1 MENDK
6 CGGVGGGIENNR
18 MGALIPFLLNFL
30 GVSIVVI
37 TIAFAADFEFLRELE
52 IPKEQALPLVLGC
65 AFLII
70 FIKMPARKGQSKT
83 RVPWYDYL
91 IAILGF
97 ATCVYFTVIY
107 TTLIEDYFYYR
118 DIAFLIGVVVI
129 PLTIEALRRTAGWS
143 LVAVLL
149 VFLVYA
155 VVGHLVP
162 GDLQAQEKDPY
173 KLIAYLAADNVA
185 LLGLPMNIVTYVVV
199 LFVLMGQL
207 LLRTGASEWFT
218 DIATALFGR
227 SRGGSAKIAVVASG
241 LFGSISGSAV
251 SNVASTGVITIP
263 LMRNGGYAP
272 QSAAAFEAVASTGG
286 QIMPPI
292 MGAAAFL
299 MAELLEADYTDVIL
313 AALIP
318 AFLYY
323 FAAFVQADLE
333 AARLDI
339 APIPKEKTPALLKV
353 LKEGWFF
360 LIPYV
365 VLVVAL
371 FQYNVPPDGAAL
383 YASISL
389 PIVSWVF
396 GYKGKRLSLKDLV
409 NSISETGKSA
419 VDIIIIG
426 AMAGLAI
433 AIIETTGLGYALTI
447 VLLKIGEDSLFLL
460 LVLTA
465 IISIILGMGMPT
477 TAIYLL
483 LALMIA
489 PPIIKLGVNPFA
501 AHLFVLYF
509 GLMSMIT
516 PPVAIA
522 AFTAAKLADT
532 SPMGTALTACRLGWV
547 AYVIPFV
554 FVFEPALIMQG
565 SVIEITLSFCAAL
578 IGVWIVSCG
587 FLGFIFS
594 SINLGNRILC
604 VVAGLVMV
612 FPTTVMPL
620 GIMVKVVALAIVVF
634 LVGMEII
641 KKKRFKGM
649 GV

>member
-1 MENDK
+1 MPENLGYQPNKQWLSLPAGRWVDIVTISF
-6 CGGVGGGIENNR
+6 GV
-18 MGALIPFLLNFL
+18 LIVAIT
-30 GVSIVVI
+30 VS
-37 TIAFAADFEFLRELE
+37 FAADLEILRQLE
-52 IPKEQALPLVLGC
+52 IPKEQALPLVLGSS
-65 AFLII
+65 FLIV
-70 FIKMPARKGQSKT
+70 FLRLPAKRGAERRQI
-83 RVPWYDYL
+83 PWYDL
-91 IAILGF
+91 ILGSAGF
-97 ATCVYFTVIY
+97 IICLYFTFIY
-107 TTLIEDYFYYR
+107 TIIIEDYFYHR
-118 DIAFLIGVVVI
+118 DTAFIIGVIVI
-129 PLTIEALRRTAGWS
+129 PLTVEALRRTAGWS
-143 LVAVLL
+143 LFAVLM
-149 VFLVYA
+149 VFLIYSVM
-155 VVGHLVP
+155 GHLVP

-263 LMRNGGYAP
+263 LMRNGGYSA

-313 AALIP
+313 AAAIP

-323 FAAFVQADLE
+323 FAAFIQADLE
-333 AARLDI
+333 AARLKI
-339 APIPKEKTPALLKV
+339 APVPKDQIPALLKV
-353 LKEGWFF
+353 AKEGWFF

-365 VLVVAL
+365 VLIIAL
-371 FQYNVPPDGAAL
+371 FKYNVPPDGAAL
-383 YASISL
+383 YASVSL
-389 PIVSWVF
+389 PVVSWIF
-396 GYKGKRLSLKDLV
+396 GYKGRRISLRDLANAV
-409 NSISETGKSA
+409 ADTGRNS

-433 AIIETTGLGYALTI
+433 AIIETTGLGYAMTI
-447 VLLKIGEDSLFLL
+447 VLLKVGQDSLLLL

-489 PPIIKLGVNPFA
+489 PPMIKLGVNPFA

-522 AFTAAKLADT
+522 AFTAAKLANS
-532 SPMGTALTACRLGWV
+532 SPMGTALTSCRLGWV

-554 FVFEPALIMQG
+554 FVYEPSLIMEGSFIEIIMSFSSAVIGIWVVSGGMLGYIFSRIG
-565 SVIEITLSFCAAL
+565 SVIRVTCIISGLILILPVTIMPYGAL
-578 IGVWIVSCG
+578 IKIVAAGAVCII
-587 FLGFIFS
+587 LGFELVR
-594 SINLGNRILC
+594 NKRL
-604 VVAGLVMV
+604 VAE
-612 FPTTVMPL
+612 
-620 GIMVKVVALAIVVF
+620 A
-634 LVGMEII
+634 
-641 KKKRFKGM
+641 
-649 GV
+649 

>member
-1 MENDK
+1 M
-6 CGGVGGGIENNR
+6 VTIS
-18 MGALIPFLLNFL
+18 L
-30 GVSIVVI
+30 GVLIVAI
-37 TIAFAADFEFLRELE
+37 TVSFAADLTILRQLE
-52 IPKEQALPLVLGC
+52 IPKEQALPLVLGST
-65 AFLII
+65 FLII
-70 FIKMPARKGQSKT
+70 FLRLPGRRGAERRQI
-83 RVPWYDYL
+83 PWYDL
-91 IAILGF
+91 ILGSAGF
-97 ATCVYFTVIY
+97 IICLYFTFIY
-107 TTLIEDYFYYR
+107 TIIIEDYFYYR
-118 DIAFLIGVVVI
+118 DTAFIIGIIVI
-129 PLTIEALRRTAGWS
+129 PLTVEALRRTAGWS
-143 LVAVLL
+143 LVAVLM
-149 VFLVYA
+149 VFLIYSVM
-155 VVGHLVP
+155 GHLVP

-263 LMRNGGYAP
+263 LMRNGGYSA

-313 AALIP
+313 AAAIP

-323 FAAFVQADLE
+323 FAAFIQADLE
-333 AARLDI
+333 AARLKI
-339 APIPKEKTPALLKV
+339 APVPKEQIPRLLKV
-353 LKEGWFF
+353 AKEGWFF
-360 LIPYV
+360 LIPYA
-365 VLVVAL
+365 VLIIAL
-371 FQYNVPPDGAAL
+371 FKYNVPPDGAAL

-396 GYKGKRLSLKDLV
+396 GYKGRRISVRDLANAV
-409 NSISETGKSA
+409 ADTGRNS

-433 AIIETTGLGYALTI
+433 AIIETTGLGYAMTI
-447 VLLKIGEDSLFLL
+447 VLLKVGQDSLLLL

-489 PPIIKLGVNPFA
+489 PPMIKLGVNPFA

-522 AFTAAKLADT
+522 AFTAAKLAN
-532 SPMGTALTACRLGWV
+532 SPPMATALTSCRLGWV

-554 FVFEPALIMQG
+554 FVYEPSLIMQG
-565 SVIEITLSFCAAL
+565 SFIEIILCFSSAL
-578 IGVWIVSCG
+578 IGIWVVSAG
-587 FLGFIFS
+587 MLGYVFS
-594 SINLGNRILC
+594 KIGPVIRVVCIISGLILILP
-604 VVAGLVMV
+604 VTIIPYGAV
-612 FPTTVMPL
+612 
-620 GIMVKVVALAIVVF
+620 IKVVAAGAVCIILGLE
-634 LVGMEII
+634 LVHN
-641 KKKRFKGM
+641 KRL
-649 GV
+649 VAED

>member
-1 MENDK
+1 L
-6 CGGVGGGIENNR
+6 
-18 MGALIPFLLNFL
+18 ALPAGRWVDIVTISL
-30 GVSIVVI
+30 GVLIVAI
-37 TIAFAADFEFLRELE
+37 TVSFAADLTILRQLE
-52 IPKEQALPLVLGC
+52 IPKEQALPLVLGST
-65 AFLII
+65 FLII
-70 FIKMPARKGQSKT
+70 FLRLPGRRGAERRQI
-83 RVPWYDYL
+83 PWYDL
-91 IAILGF
+91 ILGSAGF
-97 ATCVYFTVIY
+97 IICLYFTLIY
-107 TTLIEDYFYYR
+107 TIIIEDYFYYR
-118 DIAFLIGVVVI
+118 DTAFIIGIIVI
-129 PLTIEALRRTAGWS
+129 PLTVEALRRTAGWS
-143 LVAVLL
+143 LVAVLM
-149 VFLVYA
+149 VFLIYSVM
-155 VVGHLVP
+155 GHLVP

-263 LMRNGGYAP
+263 LMRNGGYSA

-313 AALIP
+313 AAAIP

-323 FAAFVQADLE
+323 FAAFIQADLE
-333 AARLDI
+333 AARLKI
-339 APIPKEKTPALLKV
+339 APVPKEQIPRLLKV
-353 LKEGWFF
+353 AKEGWFF
-360 LIPYV
+360 LIPYA
-365 VLVVAL
+365 VLIIAL
-371 FQYNVPPDGAAL
+371 FKYNVPPDGAAL

-389 PIVSWVF
+389 PIVSWIF
-396 GYKGKRLSLKDLV
+396 GYKGRRISVRDLANAV
-409 NSISETGKSA
+409 ADTGRNS

-433 AIIETTGLGYALTI
+433 AIIETTGLGYAMTI
-447 VLLKIGEDSLFLL
+447 VLLKVGQDSLLLL

-489 PPIIKLGVNPFA
+489 PPMIKLGVNPFA

-522 AFTAAKLADT
+522 AFTAAKLAN
-532 SPMGTALTACRLGWV
+532 SPPMATALTSCRLGWV

-554 FVFEPALIMQG
+554 FVYEPSLIMQG
-565 SVIEITLSFCAAL
+565 SFIEIILCFSSAL
-578 IGVWIVSCG
+578 IGIWVVSAG
-587 FLGFIFS
+587 MLGYVFS
-594 SINLGNRILC
+594 KIGPVIRVVCIISGLILILP
-604 VVAGLVMV
+604 VTIIPYGAV
-612 FPTTVMPL
+612 
-620 GIMVKVVALAIVVF
+620 IKVVAAGAVCIILGLE
-634 LVGMEII
+634 LVHN
-641 KKKRFKGM
+641 KRL
-649 GV
+649 VAED

>member
-1 MENDK
+1 M
-6 CGGVGGGIENNR
+6 VTIS
-18 MGALIPFLLNFL
+18 L
-30 GVSIVVI
+30 GVLIVAI
-37 TIAFAADFEFLRELE
+37 TVSFAADLTILRQLE
-52 IPKEQALPLVLGC
+52 IPKEQALPLVLGST
-65 AFLII
+65 FLII
-70 FIKMPARKGQSKT
+70 FLRLPGRRGAERRQI
-83 RVPWYDYL
+83 PWYDL
-91 IAILGF
+91 ILGSAGF
-97 ATCVYFTVIY
+97 IICLYFTFIY
-107 TTLIEDYFYYR
+107 TIIIEDYFYYR
-118 DIAFLIGVVVI
+118 DTAFIIGIIVI
-129 PLTIEALRRTAGWS
+129 PLTVEALRRTAGWS
-143 LVAVLL
+143 LVAVLM
-149 VFLVYA
+149 VFLIYSVM
-155 VVGHLVP
+155 GHLVP

-263 LMRNGGYAP
+263 LMRNGGYSA

-313 AALIP
+313 AAAIP

-323 FAAFVQADLE
+323 FAAFIQADLE
-333 AARLDI
+333 AARLKI
-339 APIPKEKTPALLKV
+339 APVPKEQIPRLLKV
-353 LKEGWFF
+353 AKEGWFF
-360 LIPYV
+360 LIPYA
-365 VLVVAL
+365 VLIIAL
-371 FQYNVPPDGAAL
+371 FKYNVPPDGAAL

-389 PIVSWVF
+389 PIVSWIF
-396 GYKGKRLSLKDLV
+396 GYKGRRISVRDLANAV
-409 NSISETGKSA
+409 ADTGRNS

-433 AIIETTGLGYALTI
+433 AIIETTGLGYAMTI
-447 VLLKIGEDSLFLL
+447 VLLKVGQDSLLLL

-489 PPIIKLGVNPFA
+489 PPMIKLGVNPFA

-522 AFTAAKLADT
+522 AFTAAKLAN
-532 SPMGTALTACRLGWV
+532 SPPMATALTSCRLGWV

-554 FVFEPALIMQG
+554 FVYEPSLIMQG
-565 SVIEITLSFCAAL
+565 SFIEIILCFSSAL
-578 IGVWIVSCG
+578 IGIWVVSAG
-587 FLGFIFS
+587 MLGYVFS
-594 SINLGNRILC
+594 KIGPVIRVVCIISGLILILP
-604 VVAGLVMV
+604 VTIIPYGAV
-612 FPTTVMPL
+612 
-620 GIMVKVVALAIVVF
+620 IKVVAAGAVCIILGLE
-634 LVGMEII
+634 LVHN
-641 KKKRFKGM
+641 KRL
-649 GV
+649 VAED

>member
-1 MENDK
+1 MSENL
-6 CGGVGGGIENNR
+6 GYQPNR
-18 MGALIPFLLNFL
+18 QWLALPAGRWVDIVTISL
-30 GVSIVVI
+30 GVLIVAI
-37 TIAFAADFEFLRELE
+37 TVSFAADLTILRQLE
-52 IPKEQALPLVLGC
+52 IPKEQALPLVLGST
-65 AFLII
+65 FLII
-70 FIKMPARKGQSKT
+70 FLRLPGRRGAERRQI
-83 RVPWYDYL
+83 PWYDL
-91 IAILGF
+91 ILGSAGF
-97 ATCVYFTVIY
+97 IICLYFTFIY
-107 TTLIEDYFYYR
+107 TIIIEDYFYYR
-118 DIAFLIGVVVI
+118 DTAFIIGIIVI
-129 PLTIEALRRTAGWS
+129 PLTVEALRRTAGWS
-143 LVAVLL
+143 LVAVLM
-149 VFLVYA
+149 VFLIYSVM
-155 VVGHLVP
+155 GHLVP

-263 LMRNGGYAP
+263 LMRNGGYSA

-313 AALIP
+313 AAAIP

-323 FAAFVQADLE
+323 FAAFIQADLE
-333 AARLDI
+333 AARLKI
-339 APIPKEKTPALLKV
+339 APVPKEQIPRLLKV
-353 LKEGWFF
+353 AKEGWFF
-360 LIPYV
+360 LIPYA
-365 VLVVAL
+365 VLIIAL
-371 FQYNVPPDGAAL
+371 FKYNVPPDGAAL

-396 GYKGKRLSLKDLV
+396 GYKGRRISVRDLANAV
-409 NSISETGKSA
+409 ADTGRNS

-433 AIIETTGLGYALTI
+433 AIIETTGLGYAMTI
-447 VLLKIGEDSLFLL
+447 VLLKVGQDSLLLL

-489 PPIIKLGVNPFA
+489 PPMIKLGVNPFA

-522 AFTAAKLADT
+522 AFTAAKLAN
-532 SPMGTALTACRLGWV
+532 SPPMATALTSCRLGWV

-554 FVFEPALIMQG
+554 FVYEPSLIMQG
-565 SVIEITLSFCAAL
+565 SFIEIILCFSSAL
-578 IGVWIVSCG
+578 IGIWVVSAG
-587 FLGFIFS
+587 MLGYVFS
-594 SINLGNRILC
+594 KIGPVIRVVCIISGLILILP
-604 VVAGLVMV
+604 VTIIPYGAV
-612 FPTTVMPL
+612 
-620 GIMVKVVALAIVVF
+620 IKVVAAGAVCIILGLE
-634 LVGMEII
+634 LVHN
-641 KKKRFKGM
+641 KRL
-649 GV
+649 VAED

>member
-1 MENDK
+1 LSENL
-6 CGGVGGGIENNR
+6 GYQPNR
-18 MGALIPFLLNFL
+18 QWLALPAGRWVDIVTISL
-30 GVSIVVI
+30 GVLIVAI
-37 TIAFAADFEFLRELE
+37 TVSFAADLTILRQLE
-52 IPKEQALPLVLGC
+52 IPKEQALPLVLGST
-65 AFLII
+65 FLII
-70 FIKMPARKGQSKT
+70 FLRLPGRRGAERRQI
-83 RVPWYDYL
+83 PWYDL
-91 IAILGF
+91 ILGSAGF
-97 ATCVYFTVIY
+97 IICLYFTFIY
-107 TTLIEDYFYYR
+107 TIIIEDYFYYR
-118 DIAFLIGVVVI
+118 DTAFIIGIIVI
-129 PLTIEALRRTAGWS
+129 PLTVEALRRTAGWS
-143 LVAVLL
+143 LVAVLM
-149 VFLVYA
+149 VFLIYSVM
-155 VVGHLVP
+155 GHLVP

-199 LFVLMGQL
+199 LFILMGQL

-263 LMRNGGYAP
+263 LMRNGGYSA

-313 AALIP
+313 AAAIP

-323 FAAFVQADLE
+323 FAAFIQADLE
-333 AARLDI
+333 AARLKI
-339 APIPKEKTPALLKV
+339 APVPKEQIPRLLKV
-353 LKEGWFF
+353 AKEGWFF
-360 LIPYV
+360 LIPYA
-365 VLVVAL
+365 VLIIAL
-371 FQYNVPPDGAAL
+371 FKYNVPPDGAAL

-396 GYKGKRLSLKDLV
+396 GYKGRRISVRDLANAV
-409 NSISETGKSA
+409 ADTGRNS

-433 AIIETTGLGYALTI
+433 AIIETTGLGYAMTI
-447 VLLKIGEDSLFLL
+447 VLLKVGQDSLLLL

-489 PPIIKLGVNPFA
+489 PPMIKLGVNPFA

-522 AFTAAKLADT
+522 AFTAAKLAN
-532 SPMGTALTACRLGWV
+532 SPPMATALTSCRLGWV

-554 FVFEPALIMQG
+554 FVYEPSLIMQG
-565 SVIEITLSFCAAL
+565 SFIEIILCFSSAL
-578 IGVWIVSCG
+578 IGIWVVSAG
-587 FLGFIFS
+587 MLGYVFS
-594 SINLGNRILC
+594 KIGPVIRVVCIISGLILILP
-604 VVAGLVMV
+604 VTIIPYGAV
-612 FPTTVMPL
+612 
-620 GIMVKVVALAIVVF
+620 IKVVAAGAVCIILGLE
-634 LVGMEII
+634 LVHN
-641 KKKRFKGM
+641 KRL
-649 GV
+649 VAED

>member
-1 MENDK
+1 LSENL
-6 CGGVGGGIENNR
+6 GYQPNR
-18 MGALIPFLLNFL
+18 QWLALPAGRWVDIVTISL
-30 GVSIVVI
+30 GVLIVAI
-37 TIAFAADFEFLRELE
+37 TVSFAADLTILRQLE
-52 IPKEQALPLVLGC
+52 IPKEQALPLVLGST
-65 AFLII
+65 FLII
-70 FIKMPARKGQSKT
+70 FLRLPGRRGAERRQI
-83 RVPWYDYL
+83 PWYDL
-91 IAILGF
+91 ILGSAGF
-97 ATCVYFTVIY
+97 IICLYFTFIY
-107 TTLIEDYFYYR
+107 TIIIEDYFYYR
-118 DIAFLIGVVVI
+118 DTAFIIGIIVI
-129 PLTIEALRRTAGWS
+129 PLTVEALRRTAGWS
-143 LVAVLL
+143 LVAVLM
-149 VFLVYA
+149 VFLIYSVM
-155 VVGHLVP
+155 GHLVP

-199 LFVLMGQL
+199 LFILMGQL

-263 LMRNGGYAP
+263 LMRNGGYSA

-313 AALIP
+313 AAAIP

-323 FAAFVQADLE
+323 FAAFIQADLE
-333 AARLDI
+333 AARLKI
-339 APIPKEKTPALLKV
+339 APVPKEQIPRLLKV
-353 LKEGWFF
+353 AKEGWFF
-360 LIPYV
+360 LIPYA
-365 VLVVAL
+365 VLIIAL
-371 FQYNVPPDGAAL
+371 FKYNVPPDGAAL

-389 PIVSWVF
+389 PIVSWIF
-396 GYKGKRLSLKDLV
+396 GYKGRRISVRDLANAV
-409 NSISETGKSA
+409 ADTGRNS

-433 AIIETTGLGYALTI
+433 AIIETTGLGYAMTI
-447 VLLKIGEDSLFLL
+447 VLLKVGQDSLLLL

-489 PPIIKLGVNPFA
+489 PPMIKLGVNPFA

-522 AFTAAKLADT
+522 AFTAAKLAN
-532 SPMGTALTACRLGWV
+532 SPPMATALTSCRLGWV

-554 FVFEPALIMQG
+554 FVYEPSLIMQG
-565 SVIEITLSFCAAL
+565 SFIEIILCFSSAL
-578 IGVWIVSCG
+578 IGIWVVSAG
-587 FLGFIFS
+587 MLGYVFS
-594 SINLGNRILC
+594 KIGPVIRVVCIISGLILILP
-604 VVAGLVMV
+604 VTIIPYGAV
-612 FPTTVMPL
+612 
-620 GIMVKVVALAIVVF
+620 IKVVAAGAVCIILGLE
-634 LVGMEII
+634 LVHN
-641 KKKRFKGM
+641 KRL
-649 GV
+649 VAED

>member
-1 MENDK
+1 LSENL
-6 CGGVGGGIENNR
+6 GYQPNR
-18 MGALIPFLLNFL
+18 QWLALPAGRWVDIVTISL
-30 GVSIVVI
+30 GVLIVAI
-37 TIAFAADFEFLRELE
+37 TVSFAADLTILRQLE
-52 IPKEQALPLVLGC
+52 IPKEQALPLVLGST
-65 AFLII
+65 FLII
-70 FIKMPARKGQSKT
+70 FLRLPGRRGAERRQI
-83 RVPWYDYL
+83 PWYDL
-91 IAILGF
+91 ILGSAGF
-97 ATCVYFTVIY
+97 IICLYFTFIY
-107 TTLIEDYFYYR
+107 TIIIEDYFYYR
-118 DIAFLIGVVVI
+118 DTAFIIGIIVI
-129 PLTIEALRRTAGWS
+129 PLTVEALRRTAGWS
-143 LVAVLL
+143 LVAVLM
-149 VFLVYA
+149 VFLIYSVM
-155 VVGHLVP
+155 GHLVP

-199 LFVLMGQL
+199 LFILMGQL

-263 LMRNGGYAP
+263 LMRNGGYSA

-313 AALIP
+313 AAAIP

-323 FAAFVQADLE
+323 FAAFIQADLE
-333 AARLDI
+333 AARLKI
-339 APIPKEKTPALLKV
+339 APVPKEQIPRLLKV
-353 LKEGWFF
+353 AKEGWFF
-360 LIPYV
+360 LIPYA
-365 VLVVAL
+365 VLIIAL
-371 FQYNVPPDGAAL
+371 FKYNVPPDGAAL

-389 PIVSWVF
+389 PIVSWIF
-396 GYKGKRLSLKDLV
+396 GYKGRRISVRDLANAV
-409 NSISETGKSA
+409 ADTGRNS

-433 AIIETTGLGYALTI
+433 AIIETTGLGYAMTI
-447 VLLKIGEDSLFLL
+447 VLLKVGQDSLLLL

-489 PPIIKLGVNPFA
+489 PPMIKLGVNPFA

-522 AFTAAKLADT
+522 AFTAAKLAN
-532 SPMGTALTACRLGWV
+532 SPPMATALTSCRLGWV

-554 FVFEPALIMQG
+554 FVYEPSLIMQG
-565 SVIEITLSFCAAL
+565 SFIEIILCFSSAL
-578 IGVWIVSCG
+578 IGIWVVSAG
-587 FLGFIFS
+587 MLGYVFS
-594 SINLGNRILC
+594 KIGPVIRVVCIISGLILILP
-604 VVAGLVMV
+604 VTIIPYGAV
-612 FPTTVMPL
+612 
-620 GIMVKVVALAIVVF
+620 IKVVAAGAVCVILGLE
-634 LVGMEII
+634 LVHN
-641 KKKRFKGM
+641 KRL
-649 GV
+649 VAED

>member
-1 MENDK
+1 L
-6 CGGVGGGIENNR
+6 
-18 MGALIPFLLNFL
+18 ALPAGRWVDIVTISL
-30 GVSIVVI
+30 GVLIVAI
-37 TIAFAADFEFLRELE
+37 TVSFAADLTILRQLE
-52 IPKEQALPLVLGC
+52 IPKEQALPLVLGST
-65 AFLII
+65 FLII
-70 FIKMPARKGQSKT
+70 FLRLPGRRGAERRQI
-83 RVPWYDYL
+83 PWYDL
-91 IAILGF
+91 ILGSAGF
-97 ATCVYFTVIY
+97 IICLYFTFIY
-107 TTLIEDYFYYR
+107 TIIIEDYFYYR
-118 DIAFLIGVVVI
+118 DTAFIIGIIVI
-129 PLTIEALRRTAGWS
+129 PLTVEALRRTAGWS
-143 LVAVLL
+143 LVAVLM
-149 VFLVYA
+149 VFLIYSVM
-155 VVGHLVP
+155 GHLVP

-263 LMRNGGYAP
+263 LMRNGGYSA

-313 AALIP
+313 AAAIP

-323 FAAFVQADLE
+323 FAAFIQADLE
-333 AARLDI
+333 AARLKI
-339 APIPKEKTPALLKV
+339 APVPKEQIPRLLKV
-353 LKEGWFF
+353 AKEGWFF
-360 LIPYV
+360 LIPYA
-365 VLVVAL
+365 VLIIAL
-371 FQYNVPPDGAAL
+371 FKYNVPPDGAAL

-389 PIVSWVF
+389 PIVSWIF
-396 GYKGKRLSLKDLV
+396 GYKGRRISVRDLANAV
-409 NSISETGKSA
+409 ADTGRNS

-433 AIIETTGLGYALTI
+433 AIIETTGLGYAMTI
-447 VLLKIGEDSLFLL
+447 VLLKVGQDSLLLL

-489 PPIIKLGVNPFA
+489 PPMIKLGVNPFA

-522 AFTAAKLADT
+522 AFTAAKLAN
-532 SPMGTALTACRLGWV
+532 SPPMATALTSCRLGWV

-554 FVFEPALIMQG
+554 FVYEPSLIMQG
-565 SVIEITLSFCAAL
+565 SFIEIILCFSSAL
-578 IGVWIVSCG
+578 IGIWVVSAG
-587 FLGFIFS
+587 MLGYVFS
-594 SINLGNRILC
+594 KIGPVIRVVCIISGLILILP
-604 VVAGLVMV
+604 VTIIPYGAV
-612 FPTTVMPL
+612 
-620 GIMVKVVALAIVVF
+620 IKVVAAGAVCIILGLE
-634 LVGMEII
+634 LVHN
-641 KKKRFKGM
+641 KRL
-649 GV
+649 VAED

>member
-1 MENDK
+1 M
-6 CGGVGGGIENNR
+6 V
-18 MGALIPFLLNFL
+18 
-30 GVSIVVI
+30 
-37 TIAFAADFEFLRELE
+37 
-52 IPKEQALPLVLGC
+52 
-65 AFLII
+65 FLIYSV
-70 FIKMPARKGQSKT
+70 M
-83 RVPWYDYL
+83 
-91 IAILGF
+91 
-97 ATCVYFTVIY
+97 
-107 TTLIEDYFYYR
+107 
-118 DIAFLIGVVVI
+118 
-129 PLTIEALRRTAGWS
+129 
-143 LVAVLL
+143 
-149 VFLVYA
+149 
-155 VVGHLVP
+155 GHLVP

-263 LMRNGGYAP
+263 LMRNGGYSA

-313 AALIP
+313 AAAIP

-323 FAAFVQADLE
+323 FAAFIQADLE
-333 AARLDI
+333 AARLKI
-339 APIPKEKTPALLKV
+339 APVPKEQIPRLLKV
-353 LKEGWFF
+353 AKEGWFF
-360 LIPYV
+360 LIPYA
-365 VLVVAL
+365 VLIIAL
-371 FQYNVPPDGAAL
+371 FKYNVPPDGAAL

-389 PIVSWVF
+389 PIVSWIF
-396 GYKGKRLSLKDLV
+396 GYKGRRISVRDLANAV
-409 NSISETGKSA
+409 ADTGRNS

-433 AIIETTGLGYALTI
+433 AIIETTGLGYAMTI
-447 VLLKIGEDSLFLL
+447 VLLKVGQDSLLLL

-489 PPIIKLGVNPFA
+489 PPMIKLGVNPFA

-522 AFTAAKLADT
+522 AFTAAKLAN
-532 SPMGTALTACRLGWV
+532 SPPMATALTSCRLGWV

-554 FVFEPALIMQG
+554 FVYEPSLIMQG
-565 SVIEITLSFCAAL
+565 SFIEIILCFSSAL
-578 IGVWIVSCG
+578 IGIWVVSAG
-587 FLGFIFS
+587 MLGYVFS
-594 SINLGNRILC
+594 KIGPVIRVVCIISGLILILP
-604 VVAGLVMV
+604 VTIIPYGAV
-612 FPTTVMPL
+612 
-620 GIMVKVVALAIVVF
+620 IKVVAAGAVCVILGLE
-634 LVGMEII
+634 LVHN
-641 KKKRFKGM
+641 KRL
-649 GV
+649 VAED

>member
-1 MENDK
+1 MSENL
-6 CGGVGGGIENNR
+6 GYQPNR
-18 MGALIPFLLNFL
+18 QWLALPAGRWVDIVTISL
-30 GVSIVVI
+30 GVLIVAI
-37 TIAFAADFEFLRELE
+37 TVSFAADLTILRQLE
-52 IPKEQALPLVLGC
+52 IPKEQALPLVLGST
-65 AFLII
+65 FLII
-70 FIKMPARKGQSKT
+70 FLRLPGRRGAERRQI
-83 RVPWYDYL
+83 PWYDL
-91 IAILGF
+91 ILGSAGF
-97 ATCVYFTVIY
+97 IICLYFTFIY
-107 TTLIEDYFYYR
+107 TIIIEDYFYYR
-118 DIAFLIGVVVI
+118 DTAFIIGIIVI
-129 PLTIEALRRTAGWS
+129 PLTVEALRRTAGWS
-143 LVAVLL
+143 LVAVLM
-149 VFLVYA
+149 VFLIYSVM
-155 VVGHLVP
+155 GHLVP

-263 LMRNGGYAP
+263 LMRNGGYSA

-313 AALIP
+313 AAAIP

-323 FAAFVQADLE
+323 FAAFIQADLE
-333 AARLDI
+333 AARLKI
-339 APIPKEKTPALLKV
+339 APVPKEQIPRLLKV
-353 LKEGWFF
+353 AKEGWFF
-360 LIPYV
+360 LIPYA
-365 VLVVAL
+365 VLIIAL
-371 FQYNVPPDGAAL
+371 FKYNVPPDGAAL

-389 PIVSWVF
+389 PIVSWIF
-396 GYKGKRLSLKDLV
+396 GYKGRRISVRDLANAV
-409 NSISETGKSA
+409 ADTGRNS

-433 AIIETTGLGYALTI
+433 AIIETTGLGYAMTI
-447 VLLKIGEDSLFLL
+447 VLLKVGQDSLLLL

-489 PPIIKLGVNPFA
+489 PPMIKLGVNPFA

-522 AFTAAKLADT
+522 AFTAAKLAN
-532 SPMGTALTACRLGWV
+532 SPPMATALTSCRLGWV

-554 FVFEPALIMQG
+554 FVYEPSLIMQG
-565 SVIEITLSFCAAL
+565 SFIEIILCFSSAL
-578 IGVWIVSCG
+578 IGIWVVSAG
-587 FLGFIFS
+587 MLGYVFS
-594 SINLGNRILC
+594 KIGPVIRVVCIISGLILILP
-604 VVAGLVMV
+604 VTIIPYGAV
-612 FPTTVMPL
+612 
-620 GIMVKVVALAIVVF
+620 IKVVAAGAVCIILGLE
-634 LVGMEII
+634 LVHN
-641 KKKRFKGM
+641 KRL
-649 GV
+649 VAED

>member
-1 MENDK
+1 LSDNQGDE
-6 CGGVGGGIENNR
+6 
-18 MGALIPFLLNFL
+18 LNKPQPGLGTGNWVEVVTILL
-30 GVSIVVI
+30 GVLIVAI
-37 TIAFAADFEFLRELE
+37 TVSFAADLSILRQME
-52 IPKEQALPLVLGC
+52 IPKEQALPIVLGSS
-65 AFLII
+65 FLII
-70 FIKMPARKGQSKT
+70 FLRLPAVKGAK
-83 RVPWYDYL
+83 RDRIPWYDAVFGL
-91 IAILGF
+91 AGF
-97 ATCVYFTVIY
+97 FTCLYFSYIY
-107 TTLIEDYFYYR
+107 TILIEDYFHYR
-118 DIAFLIGVVVI
+118 ETAFVIGIIII
-129 PLTIEALRRTAGWS
+129 PLIIEALRRTAGWS
-143 LVAVLL
+143 LVTVLL
-149 VFLVYA
+149 VFLAYSL
-155 VVGHLVP
+155 VGHLVP
-162 GDLQAQEKDPY
+162 GDLQAQEKDPF
-173 KLIAYLAADNVA
+173 KLIAYLTADNVA
-185 LLGLPMNIVTYVVV
+185 LFGLPMNIVTYVVV

-218 DIATALFGR
+218 DIATAMFGR

-263 LMRNGGYAP
+263 LMRGGGYSAK
-272 QSAAAFEAVASTGG
+272 SAAAFEAVASTGG

-323 FAAFVQADLE
+323 FAAFIQADLE
-333 AARLDI
+333 AARLKI
-339 APIPKEKTPALLKV
+339 APVPRDQIPPLWRTI
-353 LKEGWFF
+353 KEGWFF
-360 LIPYV
+360 IIPYV
-365 VLVVAL
+365 ILVIAL
-371 FQYNVPPDGAAL
+371 FRYNMPPDSAAL

-389 PIVSWVF
+389 PVVSWIF
-396 GYKGKRLSLKDLV
+396 GYKGRRISPKDLMV
-409 NSISETGKSA
+409 CIAETGRNS

-433 AIIETTGLGYALTI
+433 AIIETTGLGYAMTI
-447 VLLKIGEDSLFLL
+447 VLLKVGQDSLFLL

-489 PPIIKLGVNPFA
+489 PPMIKLGVNPFA

-522 AFTAAKLADT
+522 AFTAAKLAN
-532 SPMGTALTACRLGWV
+532 SAPMGTAMTACRLGWV

-554 FVFEPALIMQG
+554 FVYEPALIMNG
-565 SVIEITLSFCAAL
+565 SPIAILLSLCTAIF
-578 IGVWIVSCG
+578 GVWITSG
-587 FLGFIFS
+587 GMLGYIFT
-594 SINLGNRILC
+594 SIGPVVRVIC
-604 VVAGLVMV
+604 VVCGLLMLMPVDVLPYGVAIKLMAAGTILIIFVAQ
-612 FPTTVMPL
+612 FL
-620 GIMVKVVALAIVVF
+620 RVKQAKAAL
-634 LVGMEII
+634 
-641 KKKRFKGM
+641 
-649 GV
+649 

>member
-1 MENDK
+1 L
-6 CGGVGGGIENNR
+6 
-18 MGALIPFLLNFL
+18 ALPAGRWVDIVTISL
-30 GVSIVVI
+30 GVLIVAI
-37 TIAFAADFEFLRELE
+37 TVSFAADLTILRQLE
-52 IPKEQALPLVLGC
+52 IPKEQALPLVLGST
-65 AFLII
+65 FLII
-70 FIKMPARKGQSKT
+70 FLRLPGRRGAERRQI
-83 RVPWYDYL
+83 PWYDL
-91 IAILGF
+91 ILGSAGF
-97 ATCVYFTVIY
+97 IICLYFTFIY
-107 TTLIEDYFYYR
+107 TIIIEDYFYYR
-118 DIAFLIGVVVI
+118 DTAFIIGIIVI
-129 PLTIEALRRTAGWS
+129 PLTVEALRRTAGWS
-143 LVAVLL
+143 LVAVLM
-149 VFLVYA
+149 VFLIYSVM
-155 VVGHLVP
+155 GHLVP

-263 LMRNGGYAP
+263 LMRNGGYSA

-313 AALIP
+313 AAAIP

-323 FAAFVQADLE
+323 FAAFIQADLE
-333 AARLDI
+333 AARLKI
-339 APIPKEKTPALLKV
+339 APVPKEQIPRLLKV
-353 LKEGWFF
+353 AKEGWFF
-360 LIPYV
+360 LIPYA
-365 VLVVAL
+365 VLIIAL
-371 FQYNVPPDGAAL
+371 FKYNVPPDGAAL

-389 PIVSWVF
+389 PIVSWIF
-396 GYKGKRLSLKDLV
+396 GYKGRRISVRDLANAV
-409 NSISETGKSA
+409 ADTGRNS

-433 AIIETTGLGYALTI
+433 AIIETTGLGYAMTI
-447 VLLKIGEDSLFLL
+447 VLLKVGQDSLLLL

-489 PPIIKLGVNPFA
+489 PPMIKLGVNPFA

-522 AFTAAKLADT
+522 AFTAAKLAN
-532 SPMGTALTACRLGWV
+532 SPPMATALTSCRLGWV

-554 FVFEPALIMQG
+554 FVYEPSLIMQG
-565 SVIEITLSFCAAL
+565 SFIEVILCFSSAL
-578 IGVWIVSCG
+578 IGIWVVSAG
-587 FLGFIFS
+587 MLGYVFS
-594 SINLGNRILC
+594 KIGPVIRVVCIISGLILILP
-604 VVAGLVMV
+604 VTIIPYGAV
-612 FPTTVMPL
+612 
-620 GIMVKVVALAIVVF
+620 IKVVAAGAVCIILGLE
-634 LVGMEII
+634 LVHN
-641 KKKRFKGM
+641 KRL
-649 GV
+649 VAED

>member
-1 MENDK
+1 MSENL
-6 CGGVGGGIENNR
+6 GYQPNR
-18 MGALIPFLLNFL
+18 QWLALPAGRWVDIVTISL
-30 GVSIVVI
+30 GVLIVAI
-37 TIAFAADFEFLRELE
+37 TVSFAADLTILRQLE
-52 IPKEQALPLVLGC
+52 IPKEQALPLVLGST
-65 AFLII
+65 FLII
-70 FIKMPARKGQSKT
+70 FLRLPGRRGAERRQI
-83 RVPWYDYL
+83 PWYDL
-91 IAILGF
+91 ILGSAGF
-97 ATCVYFTVIY
+97 IICLYFTFIY
-107 TTLIEDYFYYR
+107 TIIIEDYFYYR
-118 DIAFLIGVVVI
+118 DTAFIIGIIVI
-129 PLTIEALRRTAGWS
+129 PLTVEALRRTAGWS
-143 LVAVLL
+143 LVAVLM
-149 VFLVYA
+149 VFLIYSVM
-155 VVGHLVP
+155 GHLVP

-263 LMRNGGYAP
+263 LMRNGGYSA

-313 AALIP
+313 AAAIP

-323 FAAFVQADLE
+323 FAAFIQADLE
-333 AARLDI
+333 AARLKI
-339 APIPKEKTPALLKV
+339 APVPKEQIPRLLKV
-353 LKEGWFF
+353 AKEGWFF
-360 LIPYV
+360 LIPYA
-365 VLVVAL
+365 VLIIAL
-371 FQYNVPPDGAAL
+371 FKYNVPPDGAAL

-389 PIVSWVF
+389 PIVSWIF
-396 GYKGKRLSLKDLV
+396 GYKGRRISVRDLASAV
-409 NSISETGKSA
+409 ADTGRNS

-433 AIIETTGLGYALTI
+433 AIIETTGLGYAMTI
-447 VLLKIGEDSLFLL
+447 VLLKVGQDSLLLL

-489 PPIIKLGVNPFA
+489 PPMIKLGVNPFA

-522 AFTAAKLADT
+522 AFTAAKLAN
-532 SPMGTALTACRLGWV
+532 SPPMATALTSCRLGWV

-554 FVFEPALIMQG
+554 FVYEPSLIMQG
-565 SVIEITLSFCAAL
+565 SFIEIILCFSSAL
-578 IGVWIVSCG
+578 IGIWVVSAG
-587 FLGFIFS
+587 MLGYVFS
-594 SINLGNRILC
+594 KIGPVIRVVCIISGLILILP
-604 VVAGLVMV
+604 VTIIPYGAV
-612 FPTTVMPL
+612 
-620 GIMVKVVALAIVVF
+620 IKVVAAGAVCIILGLE
-634 LVGMEII
+634 LVHN
-641 KKKRFKGM
+641 KRL
-649 GV
+649 VAED

>member
-1 MENDK
+1 LSENL
-6 CGGVGGGIENNR
+6 GYQPNR
-18 MGALIPFLLNFL
+18 QWLALPAGRWVDIVTISL
-30 GVSIVVI
+30 GVLIVAI
-37 TIAFAADFEFLRELE
+37 TVSFAADLTILRQLE
-52 IPKEQALPLVLGC
+52 IPKEQALPLVLGST
-65 AFLII
+65 FLII
-70 FIKMPARKGQSKT
+70 FLRLPGRRGAERRQI
-83 RVPWYDYL
+83 PWYDL
-91 IAILGF
+91 ILGSAGF
-97 ATCVYFTVIY
+97 IICLYFTFIY
-107 TTLIEDYFYYR
+107 TIIIEDYFYYR
-118 DIAFLIGVVVI
+118 DTAFIIGIIVI
-129 PLTIEALRRTAGWS
+129 PLTVEALRRTAGWS
-143 LVAVLL
+143 LVAVLM
-149 VFLVYA
+149 VFLIYSVM
-155 VVGHLVP
+155 GHLVP

-263 LMRNGGYAP
+263 LMRNGGYSA

-313 AALIP
+313 AAAIP

-323 FAAFVQADLE
+323 FAAFIQADLE
-333 AARLDI
+333 AARLKI
-339 APIPKEKTPALLKV
+339 APVPKEQIPRLLKV
-353 LKEGWFF
+353 AKEGWFF
-360 LIPYV
+360 LIPYA
-365 VLVVAL
+365 VLIIAL
-371 FQYNVPPDGAAL
+371 FKYNVPPDGAAL

-389 PIVSWVF
+389 PIVSWIF
-396 GYKGKRLSLKDLV
+396 GYKGRRISVRDLANAV
-409 NSISETGKSA
+409 ADTGRNS

-433 AIIETTGLGYALTI
+433 AIIETTGLGYAMTI
-447 VLLKIGEDSLFLL
+447 VLLKVGQDSLLLL

-489 PPIIKLGVNPFA
+489 PPMIKLGVNPFA

-522 AFTAAKLADT
+522 AFTAAKLAN
-532 SPMGTALTACRLGWV
+532 SPPMATALTSCRLGWV

-554 FVFEPALIMQG
+554 FVYEPSLIMQG
-565 SVIEITLSFCAAL
+565 SFIEIILCFSSAL
-578 IGVWIVSCG
+578 IGIWVVSAG
-587 FLGFIFS
+587 MLGYVFS
-594 SINLGNRILC
+594 KIGPVIRVVCIISGLILILP
-604 VVAGLVMV
+604 VTIIPYGAV
-612 FPTTVMPL
+612 
-620 GIMVKVVALAIVVF
+620 IKVVAAGAVCIILGLE
-634 LVGMEII
+634 LVHN
-641 KKKRFKGM
+641 KRL
-649 GV
+649 VAED

>member
-1 MENDK
+1 LSENL
-6 CGGVGGGIENNR
+6 GYQPNR
-18 MGALIPFLLNFL
+18 QWLALPAGRWVDIVTISL
-30 GVSIVVI
+30 GVLIVAI
-37 TIAFAADFEFLRELE
+37 TVSFAADLTILRQLE
-52 IPKEQALPLVLGC
+52 IPKEQALPLVLGST
-65 AFLII
+65 FLII
-70 FIKMPARKGQSKT
+70 FLRLPGRRGAERRQI
-83 RVPWYDYL
+83 PWYDL
-91 IAILGF
+91 ILGSAGF
-97 ATCVYFTVIY
+97 IICLYFTFIY
-107 TTLIEDYFYYR
+107 TIIIEDYFYYR
-118 DIAFLIGVVVI
+118 DTAFIIGIIVI
-129 PLTIEALRRTAGWS
+129 PLTVEALRRTAGWS
-143 LVAVLL
+143 LVAVLM
-149 VFLVYA
+149 VFLIYSVM
-155 VVGHLVP
+155 GHLVP

-263 LMRNGGYAP
+263 LMRNGGYSA

-313 AALIP
+313 AAAIP

-323 FAAFVQADLE
+323 FAAFIQADLE
-333 AARLDI
+333 AARLKI
-339 APIPKEKTPALLKV
+339 APVPKEQIPRLLKV
-353 LKEGWFF
+353 AKEGWFF
-360 LIPYV
+360 LIPYA
-365 VLVVAL
+365 VLIIAL
-371 FQYNVPPDGAAL
+371 FKYNVPPDGAAL

-396 GYKGKRLSLKDLV
+396 GYKGRRISVRDLANAV
-409 NSISETGKSA
+409 ADTGRNS

-433 AIIETTGLGYALTI
+433 AIIETTGLGYAMTI
-447 VLLKIGEDSLFLL
+447 VLLKVGQDSLLLL

-489 PPIIKLGVNPFA
+489 PPMIKLGVNPFA

-522 AFTAAKLADT
+522 AFTAAKLAN
-532 SPMGTALTACRLGWV
+532 SPPMATALTSCRLGWV

-554 FVFEPALIMQG
+554 FVYEPSLIMQG
-565 SVIEITLSFCAAL
+565 SFIEIILCFSSAL
-578 IGVWIVSCG
+578 IGIWVVSAG
-587 FLGFIFS
+587 MLGYVFS
-594 SINLGNRILC
+594 KIGPVIRVVCIISGLILILP
-604 VVAGLVMV
+604 VTIIPYGAV
-612 FPTTVMPL
+612 
-620 GIMVKVVALAIVVF
+620 IKVVAAGAVCIILGLE
-634 LVGMEII
+634 LVHN
-641 KKKRFKGM
+641 KRL
-649 GV
+649 VAED

>member
-1 MENDK
+1 LSENLRYQP
-6 CGGVGGGIENNR
+6 NR
-18 MGALIPFLLNFL
+18 RWLALPAGRWVDIVTISL
-30 GVSIVVI
+30 GVLIVAI
-37 TIAFAADFEFLRELE
+37 TVSFAADLTLLRQLE
-52 IPKEQALPLVLGC
+52 IPKEQALPLVLGST
-65 AFLII
+65 FLIV
-70 FIKMPARKGQSKT
+70 FLRLPARRGAERRQ
-83 RVPWYDYL
+83 VPLYDIVL
-91 IAILGF
+91 GSLGF
-97 ATCVYFTVIY
+97 LVCLYFSYIY
-107 TTLIEDYFYYR
+107 IILIEDYFYYR
-118 DIAFLIGVVVI
+118 DTAFIIGIIVI
-129 PLTIEALRRTAGWS
+129 PLTVEALRRTAGWS
-143 LVAVLL
+143 LVAVLM
-149 VFLVYA
+149 VFLIYS

-173 KLIAYLAADNVA
+173 KLVAYLAADNVA

-263 LMRNGGYAP
+263 LMRNGGYSA

-313 AALIP
+313 AAAIP

-323 FAAFVQADLE
+323 FAAFIQADLE
-333 AARLDI
+333 AARLKI
-339 APIPKEKTPALLKV
+339 APVPKDQIPSLLKV
-353 LKEGWFF
+353 AKEGWFF

-365 VLVVAL
+365 VLIIAL
-371 FQYNVPPDGAAL
+371 FKYNVPPDGAAL
-383 YASISL
+383 YASVSL
-389 PIVSWVF
+389 PIVSWIF
-396 GYKGKRLSLKDLV
+396 GYKGRRISLRDLANAV
-409 NSISETGKSA
+409 ADTGRNS

-433 AIIETTGLGYALTI
+433 AIIETTGLGYAMTI
-447 VLLKIGEDSLFLL
+447 VLLKVGQDSLLLL

-489 PPIIKLGVNPFA
+489 PPMIKLGVDPFA

-522 AFTAAKLADT
+522 AFTAAKLANS
-532 SPMGTALTACRLGWV
+532 SPMGTALTSCRLGWV

-554 FVFEPALIMQG
+554 FVYEPSLIMQG
-565 SVIEITLSFCAAL
+565 SFIEIFLCFSSAL
-578 IGVWIVSCG
+578 IGIWVVSAG
-587 FLGFIFS
+587 MLGYVFS
-594 SINLGNRILC
+594 KIGSVIRVICIISGLILILP
-604 VVAGLVMV
+604 V
-612 FPTTVMPL
+612 TIMPY
-620 GIMVKVVALAIVVF
+620 GAVVKVVAAGAVCIILGLE
-634 LVGMEII
+634 LVRNKHLKAEA
-641 KKKRFKGM
+641 
-649 GV
+649 

>member
-1 MENDK
+1 MSENL
-6 CGGVGGGIENNR
+6 GYQPNR
-18 MGALIPFLLNFL
+18 QWLALPAGRWVDIVTISL
-30 GVSIVVI
+30 GVLIVAI
-37 TIAFAADFEFLRELE
+37 TVSFAADLTILRQLE
-52 IPKEQALPLVLGC
+52 IPKEQALPLVLGST
-65 AFLII
+65 FLII
-70 FIKMPARKGQSKT
+70 FLRLPGRRGAERRQI
-83 RVPWYDYL
+83 PWYDL
-91 IAILGF
+91 ILGSAGF
-97 ATCVYFTVIY
+97 IICLYFTFIY
-107 TTLIEDYFYYR
+107 TIIIEDYFYYR
-118 DIAFLIGVVVI
+118 DTAFIIGIIVI
-129 PLTIEALRRTAGWS
+129 PLTVEALRRTAGWS
-143 LVAVLL
+143 LVAVLM
-149 VFLVYA
+149 VFLIYSVM
-155 VVGHLVP
+155 GHLVP

-199 LFVLMGQL
+199 LFILMGQL

-263 LMRNGGYAP
+263 LMRNGGYSA

-313 AALIP
+313 AAAIP

-323 FAAFVQADLE
+323 FAAFIQADLE
-333 AARLDI
+333 AARLKI
-339 APIPKEKTPALLKV
+339 APVPKEQIPRLLKV
-353 LKEGWFF
+353 AKEGWFF
-360 LIPYV
+360 LIPYA
-365 VLVVAL
+365 VLIIAL
-371 FQYNVPPDGAAL
+371 FKYNVPPDGAAL

-389 PIVSWVF
+389 PIVSWIF
-396 GYKGKRLSLKDLV
+396 GYKGRRISVRDLANAV
-409 NSISETGKSA
+409 ADTGRNS

-433 AIIETTGLGYALTI
+433 AIIETTGLGYAMTI
-447 VLLKIGEDSLFLL
+447 VLLKVGQDSLLLL

-489 PPIIKLGVNPFA
+489 PPMIKLGVNPFA

-522 AFTAAKLADT
+522 AFTAAKLAN
-532 SPMGTALTACRLGWV
+532 SPPMATALTSCRLGWV

-554 FVFEPALIMQG
+554 FVYEPSLIMQG
-565 SVIEITLSFCAAL
+565 SFIEIILCFSSAL
-578 IGVWIVSCG
+578 IGIWVVSAG
-587 FLGFIFS
+587 MLGYVFS
-594 SINLGNRILC
+594 KIGPVIRVVCIISGLILILP
-604 VVAGLVMV
+604 VTIIPYGAV
-612 FPTTVMPL
+612 
-620 GIMVKVVALAIVVF
+620 IKVVAAGAVCIILGLE
-634 LVGMEII
+634 LVHN
-641 KKKRFKGM
+641 KRL
-649 GV
+649 VAED

>member
-1 MENDK
+1 M
-6 CGGVGGGIENNR
+6 VTIS
-18 MGALIPFLLNFL
+18 L
-30 GVSIVVI
+30 GVLIVAI
-37 TIAFAADFEFLRELE
+37 TVSFAADLTILRQLE
-52 IPKEQALPLVLGC
+52 IPKEQALPLVLGST
-65 AFLII
+65 FLII
-70 FIKMPARKGQSKT
+70 FLRLPGRRGAERRQI
-83 RVPWYDYL
+83 PWYDL
-91 IAILGF
+91 ILGSAGF
-97 ATCVYFTVIY
+97 IICLYFTFIY
-107 TTLIEDYFYYR
+107 TIIIEDYFYYR
-118 DIAFLIGVVVI
+118 DTAFIIGIIVI
-129 PLTIEALRRTAGWS
+129 PLTVEALRRTAGWS
-143 LVAVLL
+143 LVAVLM
-149 VFLVYA
+149 VFLIYSVM
-155 VVGHLVP
+155 GHLVP

-199 LFVLMGQL
+199 LFILMGQL

-263 LMRNGGYAP
+263 LMRNGGYSA

-313 AALIP
+313 AAAIP

-323 FAAFVQADLE
+323 FAAFIQADLE
-333 AARLDI
+333 AARLKI
-339 APIPKEKTPALLKV
+339 APVPKEQIPRLLKV
-353 LKEGWFF
+353 AKEGWFF
-360 LIPYV
+360 LIPYA
-365 VLVVAL
+365 VLIIAL
-371 FQYNVPPDGAAL
+371 FKYNVPPDGAAL

-389 PIVSWVF
+389 PIVSWIF
-396 GYKGKRLSLKDLV
+396 GYKGRRISVRDLANAV
-409 NSISETGKSA
+409 ADTGRNS

-433 AIIETTGLGYALTI
+433 AIIETTGLGYAMTI
-447 VLLKIGEDSLFLL
+447 VLLKVGQDSLLLL

-489 PPIIKLGVNPFA
+489 PPMIKLGVNPFA

-522 AFTAAKLADT
+522 AFTAAKLAN
-532 SPMGTALTACRLGWV
+532 SPPMATALTSCRLGWV

-554 FVFEPALIMQG
+554 FVYEPSLIMQG
-565 SVIEITLSFCAAL
+565 SFIEIILCFSSAL
-578 IGVWIVSCG
+578 IGIWVVSAG
-587 FLGFIFS
+587 MLGYVFS
-594 SINLGNRILC
+594 KIGPVIRVVCIISGLILILP
-604 VVAGLVMV
+604 VTIIPYGAV
-612 FPTTVMPL
+612 
-620 GIMVKVVALAIVVF
+620 IKVVAAGAVCIILGLE
-634 LVGMEII
+634 LVHN
-641 KKKRFKGM
+641 KRLVAEG
-649 GV
+649 